1 MPVQIINYSSFE
13 ALHCEFISF
22 YIIIL
27 RISLNYDRELRLS
40 FFSAFVLM
48 NTRINPVRKGNIFM
62 ECM

>member
-1 MPVQIINYSSFE
+1 MINYSSFE
-13 ALHCEFISF
+13 AVPCEFISF
-22 YIIIL
+22 YITIL

-48 NTRINPVRKGNIFM
+48 NKRINPFRKGNIFM